1 MYTIDYQPSTY
12 SICTASKQTGQWR
25 TLDNRPLRKR
35 SYTTIREYHDF
46 VRQNNDKETPIYGTI
61 SPIYQFFA
69 EAVPRECGLPFDDIR
84 TVYLDMEVES
94 KGGFAPPEDPW
105 QPITAIAA
113 KVYGHTYVWG
123 TGDYDPLAT
132 SYPDGSSRIPLTNV
146 TYTKCIDE
154 VTLLKSFLKWWTSDY
169 PDIVSGW
176 NIQFYDIPYL
186 TNRLTRLSE
195 QKLLKKNI
203 HLHLSP
209 WQKTGRRNV
218 SRMGR
223 EEEVIDI
230 VGIGILDLLEVYQKF
245 VLQPRESYRLDAI
258 AEIELGKKKVTY
270 DEYGSLHKLAEEN
283 YPKFID
289 YNITDVD
296 LVEEI
301 NDAKKLLHLVVTL
314 AYGIRVNYAD
324 TFKQV
329 RMWDAIMYYELH
341 DQQIAIPAKLHFTK
355 AEEFTGAFVKDP
367 IVGAHKWVASFDVNS
382 LYPSIMRQWNISPD
396 RHLPIET
403 LRYHAQQLRQK
414 FQITGPVFNT
424 DTRPVVG
431 WLTGTCTSVDAPRA
445 VWALEALV
453 DILPSISIDVMLRD
467 LRRLIYPDLGDP
479 YPFLR
484 VLNVCMTPNQQVFR
498 ADDEGF
504 LPAILTRMYAER
516 SDAKNKETKLK
527 KLAEQEHDDV
537 KKKALKTEA
546 AQWGMQQNIRKVGL
560 NSCYGAVGNEHH
572 RFFDVRHA
580 EAVTATGQVIIRHM
594 AHQLNEFLNKE
605 FGTKKDY
612 VLAIDTDSNYVT
624 LAAVVANTPTSQI
637 VDTLDRYCEEVLQ
650 PIIDGTFEQIHHT
663 LGTLTNVLAMK
674 REAIAEHGV
683 WIKKKR
689 YILWVHDNEGVRY
702 DPPQLKMSGIEAVR
716 SSTPK
721 FARDVIKKAL
731 ILFVKGERNAF
742 YELIDDAEHQY
753 MTRPFEDIAMPRGCN
768 GLTKYAMITDDTFAS
783 KTPIQVKGALTYN
796 MHLKRTGLDTKYPAI
811 KEGEKIRFCYLKE
824 PNPLKTTVIAAPNTL
839 PAEWKLDPYLDRYTQ
854 LEKTLL
860 DPLEKIVSLANWTI
874 RPVAT
879 FDALFD

>member
-1 MYTIDYQPSTY
+1 MYTIDYQPCTY
-12 SICTASKQTGQWR
+12 SICTVSKQTENWR

-35 SYTTIREYHDF
+35 FHTTIREYHDY
-46 VRQNNDKETPIYGTI
+46 VRHNNDKETPIYGTI
-61 SPIYQFFA
+61 SPVYQFFA
-69 EAVPRECGLPFDDIR
+69 ESVPKECGLPFDAIR

-94 KGGFAPPEDPW
+94 KGGFAPPDDPW

-113 KVYGHTYVWG
+113 KVYGHHYVWG
-123 TGDYDPLAT
+123 TGDYDPLAKT
-132 SYPDGSSRIPLTNV
+132 YPDGSPRVPLENV
-146 TYTKCIDE
+146 TYTKCEDE
-154 VTLLKSFLKWWTSDY
+154 IALLKAFLRWWTSDY

-186 TNRLTRLSE
+186 TNRLMRLSE
-195 QKLLKKNI
+195 QKLLKKDI

-209 WQKTGRRNV
+209 WQKTGRRMV

-230 VGIGILDLLEVYQKF
+230 IGIGILDLLEVYQKF

-289 YNITDVD
+289 YNITDVE
-296 LVEEI
+296 LVEQI
-301 NDAKKLLHLVVTL
+301 NDAKKLLHLVTTL

-329 RMWDAIMYYELH
+329 RMWDAIMYYELY

-367 IVGAHKWVASFDVNS
+367 IIGAHKWVASFDVNS

-403 LRYHAQQLRQK
+403 LRHMLKTLRRASGIEGGVYNIDFAPVK
-414 FQITGPVFNT
+414 GWMEATCVGPE
-424 DTRPVVG
+424 
-431 WLTGTCTSVDAPRA
+431 AARA
-445 VWALEALV
+445 IWALEALIK
-453 DILPSISIDVMLRD
+453 ILPEMSIERMLQD
-467 LRRLIYPDLGDP
+467 LTTYDDP

-484 VLNVCMTPNQQVFR
+484 VLNVCMTPNKQVFR
-498 ADDEGF
+498 ADEEGF

-516 SDAKNKETKLK
+516 SDAKKKETVLK
-527 KLAEQEHDDV
+527 KQAEQEQDEAT
-537 KKKALKTEA
+537 KKVLKTEA

-580 EAVTATGQVIIRHM
+580 EAVTATGQVIIQYV
-594 AHQLNEFLNKE
+594 AHQLNTFLNKE
-605 FGTKKDY
+605 FGTDRDY
-612 VLAIDTDSNYVT
+612 VLAIDTDSNYLT
-624 LAAVVANTPTSQI
+624 LAPVVANTPTSQI
-637 VDTLDRYCEEVLQ
+637 VDTLDRYCEDVIQ
-650 PIIDGTFEQIHHT
+650 PIIDGTFATIHHN
-663 LGTLTNVLAMK
+663 LGTLVNVLAMK

-721 FARDVIKKAL
+721 YARDIIKKAL
-731 ILFVKGERNAF
+731 IHFVKGEREEF
-742 YELIDDAEHQY
+742 YDLMDVAEHQF

-768 GLTKYAMITDDTFAS
+768 GLDKYAMIGDNFAP

-796 MHLKRTGLDTKYPAI
+796 LHLKRTGLDTKYPAI

-839 PAEWKLDPYLDRYTQ
+839 PTEWKLDPYLDRYTQ
-854 LEKTLL
+854 FQKTLL

-879 FDALFD
+879 FDALF